1 MTDIAACFCI
11 CFFVCLA
18 ISTFTE
24 KSSKPPMNPFKVIG
38 PDSPSKAFRWTWQSP
53 DTSNRWGCSSMGG
66 VFGGVV
72 AKGCEQNPESFK
84 DAPESQKNSG
94 NK

>member
-1 MTDIAACFCI
+1 MTDIAACFSNES
-11 CFFVCLA
+11 LR
-18 ISTFTE
+18 
-24 KSSKPPMNPFKVIG
+24 SSPMTNFEF
-38 PDSPSKAFRWTWQSP
+38 PSSARIHLKAFRWTWQSP

-84 DAPESQKNSG
+84 DASESEKNSG